1 MRDFEYA
8 PLPTQDNVQ
17 PNRQNKCCN
26 EDVCL
31 SIFVFIPSLM
41 LSIIEVCIAIFYD
54 FDNICRS
61 FLSLEVWLTVD
72 GGLSMICT
80 GILFIGLLCFDDHQI
95 TDIKLLYYVH
105 LPNLFVFAWQIVG
118 IVILS
123 SDCTT
128 IDSIHMGYMIF
139 SIVIGFIGTILKSIG
154 AIRLECIR
162 E

>member
-8 PLPTQDNVQ
+8 RLPTQDNEPQ
-17 PNRQNKCCN
+17 NRCCN
-26 EDVCL
+26 KDICL
-31 SIFVFIPSLM
+31 SISLSVVSLV
-41 LSIIEVCIAIFYD
+41 LSITEVCIAIFYN
-54 FDNICRS
+54 FYTICHS

-72 GGLSMICT
+72 GELSMICT

-95 TDIKLLYYVH
+95 KDIKLLYYVP
-105 LPNLFVFAWQIVG
+105 LLNLFVFAWQIVG

-123 SDCTT
+123 SDCSH
-128 IDSIHMGYMIF
+128 IDNIHMGYMIF
-139 SIVIGFIGTILKSIG
+139 SFVIGFIGTILKSIG